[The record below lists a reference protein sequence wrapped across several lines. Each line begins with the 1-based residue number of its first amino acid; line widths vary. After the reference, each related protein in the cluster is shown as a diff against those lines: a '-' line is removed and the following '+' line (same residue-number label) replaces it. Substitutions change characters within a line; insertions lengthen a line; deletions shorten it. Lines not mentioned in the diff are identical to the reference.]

1 VQYLFFKMETYANV
15 LLIALPSFM
24 VLILIEIFYGLWRK
38 NLTYNLMDTISSLS
52 AGTTNMIKDLLGIG
66 FIIISYP
73 YILDTIAL
81 IQLEESVL
89 LYLIALVC
97 MDFASY
103 WNHRLNHS
111 INIFWNRHVVH
122 HSSEEF
128 NLACALRQSI
138 SKNIIGFGALFLI
151 PAALFGVP
159 PKIIIVLAPLHLF
172 GQFWYHTRH
181 IGKLGWLE
189 YIFVT
194 PSQHR
199 VHHAINKEYVDKN
212 LSAIF
217 CVWDRLFG
225 TFQEELAEVPCVYGT
240 LKPVQTWNPII
251 INFQHNWGLAKDAW
265 RAKNW
270 GDKFKLWFM
279 PTGWRPKD
287 VADRFP
293 ISAIENIYAL
303 EKYAPKYSTLHKIIA
318 VFQFVCLNIF
328 IYVFLSSFGDLSVGS
343 QLIFGLLIS
352 TTIFGFT
359 SIMDGHKWA
368 FFFEISRSFLGLLFL
383 LYPFKLT
390 LWEINFPLAVYTTI
404 YFIATLLTTF
414 LMYQSPPE
422 RSVSF

>member
-1 VQYLFFKMETYANV
+1 MQYLFFKMETYANV

-24 VLILIEIFYGLWRK
+24 VLILIEILYGLWRK

-81 IQLEESVL
+81 IQLEESIG

-265 RAKNW
+265 RTKNW

-390 LWEINFPLAVYTTI
+390 LWEINFPLAVFTTT

-422 RSVSF
+422 RSISF

>member
-1 VQYLFFKMETYANV
+1 METYANV

-24 VLILIEIFYGLWRK
+24 VLILIEILYGLWKK

-225 TFQEELAEVPCVYGT
+225 TFQEELVEVPCVYGT

-287 VADRFP
+287 
-293 ISAIENIYAL
+293 L
-303 EKYAPKYSTLHKIIA
+303 
-318 VFQFVCLNIF
+318 
-328 IYVFLSSFGDLSVGS
+328 
-343 QLIFGLLIS
+343 
-352 TTIFGFT
+352 
-359 SIMDGHKWA
+359 
-368 FFFEISRSFLGLLFL
+368 
-383 LYPFKLT
+383 
-390 LWEINFPLAVYTTI
+390 
-404 YFIATLLTTF
+404 
-414 LMYQSPPE
+414 
-422 RSVSF
+422 